1 VKWYVVFKEVF
12 RLCWRTRFVF
22 AFTFFSLLVHYF
34 GLLLPKQAVLSFQ
47 GIVTEV
53 GSRQALFLSLY
64 LSFFV
69 VFFLSVVFALWL
81 VPYFHQGERTLLIFV
96 WPVSKWVFPLAYSLQ
111 LLSLILLEW
120 TVLLTSFG
128 CVYGSEALLQP
139 RFSWLALFECFC
151 LQVISSQALLF
162 LLSSFSLWWGPVT
175 TLFVSAAS
183 FIGLQVLATLER
195 MGFFSAIS
203 PERSLFTMLLNFIDQ
218 IIPPLGDLVFDL
230 KDTFSKGS
238 LPIGN
243 IALWIVWLLLGSALF
258 RWTLSRPRQNVT
270 SQG

>member
-1 VKWYVVFKEVF
+1 MWHVVFKEVF
-12 RLCWRTRFVF
+12 RLCWRTRFVVVF
-22 AFTFFSLLVHYF
+22 VFFSILIHCF

-53 GSRQALFLSLY
+53 GSRQALFISLY

-96 WPVSKWVFPLAYSLQ
+96 WPVSKWTFPLAYSLQ
-111 LLSLILLEW
+111 LLSLILVEW
-120 TVLLTSFG
+120 AVLLTSFG
-128 CVYGSEALLQP
+128 VFYGSGALFQP
-139 RFSWLALFECFC
+139 RFSWLALFQCFF
-151 LQVISSQALLF
+151 LQVISSQAILF

-175 TLFVSAAS
+175 TLFASAAS
-183 FIGLQVLATLER
+183 FISLQVLATLER
-195 MGFFSAIS
+195 MGFFAARS
-203 PERSLFTMLLNFIDQ
+203 PESSLFSIFLHFLPQ

-238 LPIGN
+238 LPSGN
-243 IALWIVWLLLGSALF
+243 VALWFAWGLVGSALF
-258 RWTLSRPRQNVT
+258 RWTLSRPRQNFI